1 MNRLMRLGAAT
12 LPLLIWTSRTEAA
25 AGWSVLSGRT
35 VGIDQNVIHGQV
47 GWPGIS
53 ATLLHGMTPKVD
65 IGGAFAFNYGVEGST
80 YVYPELTFRAV
91 GRLNLKDTPK
101 YNIGLGTQPG
111 LLLVFPGS
119 GFGAQV
125 GIGLP
130 VSFAAGFPVSR
141 ELTVVAGADIA
152 FDIFFTSPVYAV
164 IPILFGGG
172 LEYML
177 EPNLLLTFNLRLGPI
192 IYTGGGYSGSGAVF
206 GLNALIG
213 LAYRF

>member
-12 LPLLIWTSRTEAA
+12 LPLLFWTNRTEA

-47 GWPGIS
+47 GWPGVS
-53 ATLLHGMTPKVD
+53 ATLLHGMSPKVD

-80 YVYPELTFRAV
+80 YVYPELTFRGV
-91 GRLNLKDTPK
+91 GRLNLIDTPK

-119 GFGAQV
+119 GVSAQV
-125 GIGLP
+125 GIGIP
-130 VSFAAGFPVSR
+130 VSFAAGFPISR
-141 ELTVVAGADIA
+141 ELMVVAGADVA
-152 FDIFFTSPVYAV
+152 FDIFFSSGGYAV
-164 IPILFGGG
+164 FPILFGGG
-172 LEYML
+172 VEYL
-177 EPNLLLTFNLRLGPI
+177 IEPNLLLTFNLRLGPI
-192 IYTGGGYSGSGAVF
+192 VYTGGSYSGSGAVF

-213 LAYRF
+213 LAYKF